1 MNGNTEALS
10 LHKSFI
16 GLTGHGA
23 KSPTDDH
30 TSNAKKKASPQ
41 WGKYA

>member
-10 LHKSFI
+10 LPKSFI

-23 KSPTDDH
+23 KSPTDDY
-30 TSNAKKKASPQ
+30 AFDAKKASPQ
-41 WGKYA
+41 WEKCT